1 LTFKRK
7 QTILNPD
14 EMKQFTKFVLFFLI
28 SLSFSCKTF
37 DKSRPFAKDGLLNLS
52 QRDFEKEG
60 KITLD
65 GQWEFYWNHLYTPDD
80 FYNDSLISSPV
91 YIKVPGI
98 WNKLVIDSRKIAGQG
113 YGTYR
118 LKVMLNRPYDM
129 LGIKVADVS
138 SAYKLWVNDA
148 LVLTNGAVSSS
159 ENEMEPQYLPL
170 VKSFQADTSIL
181 NIVVQVSNN
190 FHHEGGIRASITL
203 GTSEQVVKVREQ
215 NIMYSLFLA
224 GTLFILFIYHIW
236 IYFLR
241 RTEKTALWFGVL
253 CFVILVRTLFINE
266 RIIYNLVPNFNVSI
280 GYRIEY
286 LDFFLIA
293 LFFALYLFN
302 LFDRALPRIGLIVIG
317 AIAIIESVIILFTR
331 STFFTSIVLVCSIIM
346 FLEFVYFF
354 ILTIGQIAVRRK
366 VALLL
371 LFSWI
376 MVLVCGINDILYVNY
391 VINTSQVSQYAFIL
405 FLISQA
411 YIISYRFGRDFRTIE
426 DLSINLENKILER
439 THELEIEKRK
449 ADDLL
454 LNILP
459 AETANELKKYG
470 RSNAKT
476 YSQVT
481 VMFIDIKD
489 FTRISEKV
497 SAELLVAE
505 IDHCFSAFDQRV
517 RKYGVEKIKTIG
529 DSYMTAAGLPVLTY
543 THASDTVNA
552 AFEIQDFML
561 RRKEEKD
568 AKGQIAFEIRIGIHT
583 GPVVAGIVG
592 TNKFAYDIW
601 GDTVNVAARMEG
613 SGEAGKINI
622 SGATYELVKDKFNC
636 TYRGKISAKNKGEID
651 MYFVDGLKTLTGL

>member
-1 LTFKRK
+1 
-7 QTILNPD
+7 
-14 EMKQFTKFVLFFLI
+14 MKQLTKLVLLFLI
-28 SLSFSCKTF
+28 GLLLSCKTF
-37 DKSRPFAKDGLLNLS
+37 DKSIPVAKDGMLDLS
-52 QRDFEKEG
+52 QRDFEEVG

-65 GQWEFYWNHLYTPDD
+65 GKWEFYWNHLYSPDN
-80 FYNDSLISSPV
+80 FQNDSLISGPV

-98 WNKLVIDSRKIAGQG
+98 WNNLVVDSKKISGQG
-113 YGTYR
+113 FGTYR
-118 LKVMLNRPYDM
+118 LKVRLNRTYDL
-129 LGIKVADVS
+129 LGMKVVDVS
-138 SAYKLWVNDA
+138 SAYKLWVNKR
-148 LVLTNGAVSSS
+148 LLLTNGSVSTVPGD
-159 ENEMEPQYLPL
+159 MEPQYLPT
-170 VKSFQADTSIL
+170 VRSFQVDTNFL
-181 NIVVQVSNN
+181 DIVIQVANN

-203 GTSEQVVKVREQ
+203 GTPEQVIKLREH
-215 NIMYSLFLA
+215 NIMYTLFLT
-224 GTLFILFIYHIW
+224 GTLFILFIYHLW
-236 IYFLR
+236 IYLLR

-253 CFVILVRTLFINE
+253 CFVILIRTLFINE
-266 RIIYNLVPNFNVSI
+266 RIIYGFIPNFNVNI

-286 LDFFLIA
+286 VDFFLIT

-302 LFDRALPRIGLIVIG
+302 LFDRALPLIGLIVIG
-317 AIAIIESVIILFTR
+317 AIAIIESVIILFTS
-331 STFFTSIVLVCSIIM
+331 STFFTSCVLVFSIIM
-346 FLEFVYFF
+346 FLEFIYFF
-354 ILTIGQIAVRRK
+354 ILTIGQIAPRRK
-366 VALLL
+366 VALFLL
-371 LFSWI
+371 LCWLMLLI
-376 MVLVCGINDILYVNY
+376 CGINDILFVNY

-411 YIISYRFGRDFRTIE
+411 YIISYRSGKDFRTIE

-439 THELEIEKRK
+439 THELEVEKRK

-489 FTRISEKV
+489 FTRISEQV

-505 IDHCFSAFDQRV
+505 IDYCFSAFDRRV
-517 RKYGVEKIKTIG
+517 QKYKVEKIKTIG
-529 DSYMTAAGLPVLTY
+529 DSYMTAAGLPLLTY
-543 THASDTVNA
+543 THAADTIYA
-552 AFEIQDFML
+552 ALEILDFMFK
-561 RRKEEKD
+561 RKEEKD
-568 AKGQIAFEIRIGIHT
+568 AKGEISFEIRIGVHT

-622 SGATYELVKDKFNC
+622 SGTTYELVKDKFRC
-636 TYRGKISAKNKGEID
+636 THRGKISAKNKGEID
-651 MYFVDGLKTLTGL
+651 MYFVENIL